1 MWLVAVS
8 LCALVGDPPRLR
20 LDVLAGRV
28 RAAHA
33 DGVETL
39 SGGASDWT
47 HGTSG
52 YLESSTLSRLR
63 MRWLGS
69 ASLDAEGALSLGW
82 QPSRARGQGLWFD
95 FGRLERATVEVREGP
110 LRFELASGWR
120 GLCPR
125 GALTLREGSGDVIEL
140 ELLSGAPLLLSPPA
154 SAGAVRP
161 PWTVLPGARVRLLG
175 SDPRPRVVAGKLR
188 APEGVALTQ
197 GLQASVRERPWRGF
211 HWPWSAPSANAARGW
226 GPGW

>member
-8 LCALVGDPPRLR
+8 LCALAGDPPRLR
-20 LDVLAGRV
+20 LDMLAGRV
-28 RAAHA
+28 RAAHSG
-33 DGVETL
+33 GVETL
-39 SGGASDWT
+39 ASGASDWT
-47 HGTSG
+47 HGASG

-69 ASLDAEGALSLGW
+69 ASLDIEGALALSW
-82 QPSRARGQGLWFD
+82 RPSREEGRGLTLD
-95 FGRLERATVEVREGP
+95 FGRLERAELEVREGP

-125 GALTLREGSGDVIEL
+125 GALALRAGTGDVIEL
-140 ELLSGAPLLLSPPA
+140 ELRSGAPLLLSPP
-154 SAGAVRP
+154 SCVGAVRP

-175 SDPRPRVVAGKLR
+175 SDPRPRITAGKLR
-188 APEGVALTQ
+188 SPEGVPWTP
-197 GLQASVRERPWRGF
+197 GLQAPVRERPWRGF
-211 HWPWSAPSANAARGW
+211 HWPWPAPAANAVRGW